1 MQRFPFLQALHTVL
15 GDDALVVAAAYTGR
29 EWAHIRPDDATIR
42 TRTLG
47 LVSSMALGIALELP
61 NRTVVALDGDGAFL
75 MNLCGLPT
83 IARHKPGNLLHIVF
97 DNGVYEASG
106 NQPTASAVADLM
118 AVGRSCGYARAKWV
132 ATPEDMAREAADA
145 IRSRELTMLGVK
157 TDLGGADVPEFQMP
171 ELEMKFRFIRHIE
184 KTEKRSILSVW
195 TAAADGAGPS
205 RPHNLERK
213 TT

>member
-15 GDDALVVAAAYTGR
+15 DDNALVVATAYTGR
-29 EWAHIRPDDATIR
+29 EWAHVRPGDATIR

-47 LVSSMALGIALELP
+47 LISSMAFGIAMELP

-83 IARHKPGNLLHIVF
+83 IARYKPGNFLHVVF

-106 NQPTASAVADLM
+106 NQPTASSVADLV
-118 AVGRSCGYARAKWV
+118 AVGKSCGYTRAKWV
-132 ATPEDMAREAADA
+132 TTPEEMAREAADA
-145 IRSRELTMLGVK
+145 IRARELTLLGVK

-171 ELEMKFRFIRHIE
+171 EVEMKFRFIRHIE
-184 KTEKRSILSVW
+184 KTEGRSILSVW
-195 TAAADGAGPS
+195 SVAPDG
-205 RPHNLERK
+205 RPK
-213 TT
+213 